1 MGKSSC
7 CYMEKKSDSG
17 TRGSPGATFNTPP
30 RKVMVTENYSNQTKA
45 GLLEGPS
52 KNEGTD
58 HPNV

>member
-1 MGKSSC
+1 
-7 CYMEKKSDSG
+7 MEKKSDSG